1 MLLAITELDIQRHD
15 HGPRRDNR
23 QTSRDP
29 LLGISSKKR
38 HVVATLHPSP
48 TQATPKTKHPPG
60 KLAIRPDLH
69 AFLANRH
76 QRRPPT
82 MRPEPVDH
90 GSKPAQLALIPPY
103 YLTPINR
110 QLFPLTSYIY
120 NVSMELHIFGY
131 QGFLG
136 VCR

>member
-15 HGPRRDNR
+15 HGPRRDHR

-60 KLAIRPDLH
+60 KLA
-69 AFLANRH
+69 
-76 QRRPPT
+76 

-90 GSKPAQLALIPPY
+90 GSEPAQLALIPPY
-103 YLTPINR
+103 YLTPINH
-110 QLFPLTSYIY
+110 QLSPLTLYIY